1 MNRRTPAIVL
11 TLALGLGLSL
21 PAGAVNP
28 KNVVECLSVALGANA
43 GVASEY
49 VAVPDK
55 YTARPDRYALYLT
68 LEEHRFTGQVVF
80 LGEQTVLLSDTT
92 LVTENGPD
100 GRDVVDVAWVTAGVE
115 ANSMVRACAQV
126 IDTRT
131 GGTRD
136 GIQCNLLT
144 PVIP

>member
-11 TLALGLGLSL
+11 TLALGVPL
-21 PAGAVNP
+21 PARAVNP
-28 KNVVECLSVALGANA
+28 KNEVSPEEVALGFGS

-55 YTARPDRYALYLT
+55 YTAKPDRYALHLT
-68 LEEHRFTGQVVF
+68 LVEQRTSGQDVF

-92 LVTENGPD
+92 FVAEDGPD
-100 GRDVVDVAWVTAGVE
+100 GRDVVDVAWVTELVE
-115 ANSMVRACAQV
+115 GNSTVLACAEV

-131 GGTRD
+131 GSVRGDFLCRV
-136 GIQCNLLT
+136 LT
-144 PVIP
+144 PVLP